1 VAKRYGLV
9 IDLDRCNGCQT
20 CNVACKMEHNLDQLS
35 GIRVET
41 VGGPHRDTP
50 AGEYPNLSMYY
61 LPIPCM
67 HCGDPSCLP
76 SCPTEAIYQRQDGI
90 VLIDDERCNGCQ
102 ECLDACPYNALVY
115 DSEKGKVWKC
125 TLCAHR
131 VDQWL
136 EPFCV
141 LCCEMEAIFFGD
153 ISNPSTQISQL
164 AEERKAYVL
173 RPESG
178 TKPAVRYC
186 PPRVHQK

>member
-1 VAKRYGLV
+1 MAKSYGLV
-9 IDLDRCNGCQT
+9 IDLDRCTGCQT
-20 CNVACKMEHNLDQLS
+20 CNVACKMEHNLYQLS

-67 HCGDPSCLP
+67 HCSQPPCLP
-76 SCPTEAIYQRQDGI
+76 SCPTEAIYQRQDRI
-90 VLIDDERCNGCQ
+90 VLIDEEKCNGCQ
-102 ECLDACPYNALVY
+102 QCLEACPYGVLVY
-115 DSEKGKVWKC
+115 DPQKDKAWKC

-131 VDQWL
+131 VDQGL

-153 ISNPSTQISQL
+153 ISNPSAQISQL
-164 AEERKAYVL
+164 AEKRKAYVL

-178 TKPAVRYC
+178 AKPAVRYC
-186 PPRVHQK
+186 SPRVPQR

>member
-1 VAKRYGLV
+1 MAKRYGLV
-9 IDLDRCNGCQT
+9 IDLDRCTGCQT

-67 HCGDPSCLP
+67 HCSDPPCLP

-90 VLIDDERCNGCQ
+90 VLIDDERCSGCQ
-102 ECLDACPYNALVY
+102 ECLDACPYNVLVY

-131 VDQWL
+131 VDQRL

-153 ISNPSTQISQL
+153 ITNPSTQISQL
-164 AEERKAYVL
+164 AEEREAYAL